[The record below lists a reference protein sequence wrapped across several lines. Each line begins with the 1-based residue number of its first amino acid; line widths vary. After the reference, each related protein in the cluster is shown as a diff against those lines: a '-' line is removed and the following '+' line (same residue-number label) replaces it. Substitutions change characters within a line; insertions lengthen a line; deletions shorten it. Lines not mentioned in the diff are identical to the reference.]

1 MNKGFPKFRII
12 SLRVK
17 ILIPLVTLSTAIFL
31 IASWLLHTYLYK
43 QFQQEVKKRAETL
56 AGIIIY
62 GCDVSQNPDQIQRLV
77 STMNLEQDVNL
88 IMVVSGIPPVI
99 FASSRL
105 QWLGQDLSSIPEFP
119 ERPFLLAAAT
129 SPRGYRFDHRVQ
141 NSLTYITSLKI
152 TNPQAGTGMLGNGAL
167 LLELGLGSKVH
178 ELAQMT
184 WILSLGLFLT
194 TLLVAIIV
202 YMGIRRYILIPAY
215 AMKEAMTDRAGN
227 DPYRR
232 VPVYY
237 HDEIG
242 LIARSVNEMLD
253 QMERE
258 SQKRSL
264 VEKRLRESEHSL
276 RELNSTKDK
285 FFSVIAHDLRSPFN
299 SILGFTNLLLEEYFR
314 LSPKEHLDF
323 ITRVHNG
330 LSNVYKLLE
339 NLLEWSRIQLGG
351 IEFHPE
357 SLDLGLAVHEVLSN
371 NKINLEQKGIEARC
385 EIPSDTMVLADE
397 NILKTILR
405 NLVSNAIKFSSH
417 GKMIRIYTVT
427 SQEDDRVPEHSTGV
441 AVADAGIG
449 IPAPDLE
456 KLFRIDSG
464 FRRYGTDRETG
475 TGLGLILCKEFA
487 EKQGGSIW
495 VKSVEGEGSV
505 FIFTIPVPE

>member
-1 MNKGFPKFRII
+1 
-12 SLRVK
+12 
-17 ILIPLVTLSTAIFL
+17 
-31 IASWLLHTYLYK
+31 
-43 QFQQEVKKRAETL
+43 
-56 AGIIIY
+56 
-62 GCDVSQNPDQIQRLV
+62 
-77 STMNLEQDVNL
+77 
-88 IMVVSGIPPVI
+88 
-99 FASSRL
+99 
-105 QWLGQDLSSIPEFP
+105 
-119 ERPFLLAAAT
+119 
-129 SPRGYRFDHRVQ
+129 
-141 NSLTYITSLKI
+141 
-152 TNPQAGTGMLGNGAL
+152 
-167 LLELGLGSKVH
+167 
-178 ELAQMT
+178 
-184 WILSLGLFLT
+184 
-194 TLLVAIIV
+194 
-202 YMGIRRYILIPAY
+202 
-215 AMKEAMTDRAGN
+215 
-227 DPYRR
+227 
-232 VPVYY
+232 
-237 HDEIG
+237 
-242 LIARSVNEMLD
+242 MLD